1 MLSSDLLL
9 THYDPTLPIVVA
21 ADASNHG
28 VGAVISHTF
37 PDGPEKAIMHASR
50 TLTPAEKNYGQI
62 EKEALALVFAV
73 KKFRKLLYGRH
84 FTLLTDHKSLLSIFD
99 FGQADALSRLISN
112 QQEPEEDTVIA
123 AISIED
129 DVRRQLSDAIRGSP
143 VTTADI
149 RHATEQDPVLR
160 QAITYVQ
167 TCWLTTAL
175 AGDLRQPF
183 LRRASLSVVD
193 SCLMFADRVMIP
205 SALRPTVLR
214 QFHAA
219 HPGTSRRKSI
229 ARSFAYWPGIDGD
242 IDDLVRRC
250 SRCQQAAKMPP
261 RQPPV
266 PWETPEMP
274 WSRVHIDFADP
285 LNGVSYLI
293 LVDAYS
299 KWPEIAPLNPAT
311 ASATIAFLRRIFS
324 QHGLP
329 EVLVSD
335 NGSQFT
341 SSSFEDFCRQHNIQ
355 HLRSPPYHPQSN
367 GQAER
372 FIDTFKRALLKARGE
387 GTTDEIVQ
395 AFLFSYSTTPNPA
408 SPGGVSPAE
417 ALMGRK
423 LRTTFHALVPTG
435 AQPLQT
441 SPASRSKLS
450 IGTPVFVRDY
460 RAGFPDWI
468 EATVVAHRGS
478 MLFDV
483 DVGDDIWVRHHNQ
496 IRRRHCSNTTGLES
510 APSLSLDILLD
521 TFAIPVDR
529 SVPELTAAP
538 PSDVPPSVSVT
549 APGSPD
555 NKPRLIRRTNRV
567 RRSTVPMQINPR
579 QKRY

>member
-9 THYDPTLPIVVA
+9 THYDLTLPIVVA

-37 PDGPEKAIMHASR
+37 PGGSEKAIMHASR

-73 KKFRKLLYGRH
+73 KKFHKLLYGRH
-84 FTLLTDHKSLLSIFD
+84 FALLTDHKPLLSIFGSKKGIPVYSASRLQRWTTILLGYD
-99 FGQADALSRLISN
+99 FDIRYCRTTDFAQADAHSRLISN

-123 AISIED
+123 AFSIED
-129 DVRRQLSDAIRGSP
+129 DVRRQLSDAIRGIP
-143 VTTADI
+143 GTAADI
-149 RHATEQDPVLR
+149 RRATEQDPVLR
-160 QAITYVQ
+160 QAIAYVQ
-167 TCWLTTAL
+167 TCWPTTAL
-175 AGDLRQPF
+175 AGDLRQLF

-193 SCLMFADRVMIP
+193 SCLMFADRVVIP
-205 SALRPTVLR
+205 SSLRPTVLR

-219 HPGTSRRKSI
+219 HPGNSRMKFI
-229 ARSFAYWPGIDGD
+229 ARSFAYWPGIDGG

-266 PWETPEMP
+266 PWEPPERP
-274 WSRVHIDFADP
+274 WSRVHIDFAGP

-311 ASATIAFLRRIFS
+311 ASSTIAFLRRIFS

-341 SSSFEDFCRQHNIQ
+341 SSSFEDFCRQHNVQ

-367 GQAER
+367 GQGER
-372 FIDTFKRALLKARGE
+372 FVDTFKRALLKARGE

-395 AFLFSYSTTPNPA
+395 AFLFSYRTTPNPA

-423 LRTTFHALVPTG
+423 LRTTFSCPR
-435 AQPLQT
+435 P
-441 SPASRSKLS
+441 
-450 IGTPVFVRDY
+450 Y
-460 RAGFPDWI
+460 RCAARTDF
-468 EATVVAHRGS
+468 S
-478 MLFDV
+478 
-483 DVGDDIWVRHHNQ
+483 
-496 IRRRHCSNTTGLES
+496 
-510 APSLSLDILLD
+510 SLSQQALHRNTCL
-521 TFAIPVDR
+521 R
-529 SVPELTAAP
+529 S
-538 PSDVPPSVSVT
+538 
-549 APGSPD
+549 
-555 NKPRLIRRTNRV
+555 
-567 RRSTVPMQINPR
+567 
-579 QKRY
+579 